1 MAIDSVGTRRTP
13 ERNSPLIGGSVVINP
28 GAVATITVGSGTTPL
43 TLTAAQILVGL
54 LPVNCTDTGT
64 LTLPTA
70 ALLNAAIPG
79 VAVGNWFSFELINF
93 GDSTVTV
100 AVGTGIT
107 AKVIDSATA
116 VLTTATNYSNVYHL
130 VCTGVA
136 NPTDPSKSDT
146 WDLYGMGTTAAA
158 VA

>member
-1 MAIDSVGTRRTP
+1 MALGTRRTP
-13 ERNSPLIGGSVVINP
+13 ERNSPLLGGVPIVKGP
-28 GAVATITVGSGTTPL
+28 VATITVGSGTTPL
-43 TLTAAQILVGL
+43 TLTAAEVLVGL

-70 ALLNAAIPG
+70 ALLVAAMPG
-79 VAVGNWFSFELINF
+79 IAVGNYFEFNLINF

-116 VLTTATNYSNVYHL
+116 VLTTATNYSNRYFL

-136 NPTDPSKSDT
+136 ANGSSSDSF
-146 WDLYGMGTTAAA
+146 DLYGMGTTAAA